1 MDQLLRRHFLRYV
14 LLRRF
19 RNTASFYYLNIAQ
32 RVISGMDFLQNDPTL
47 IPTPQIFLLIH
58 VVLGRRVLAV
68 GGGGTIFLFYVAAN
82 LISFLQSTAAFMIFF
97 TRFVRSFYLTFI
109 LIATGAPPNPTKTK
123 FFKKSS

>member
-1 MDQLLRRHFLRYV
+1 
-14 LLRRF
+14 
-19 RNTASFYYLNIAQ
+19 
-32 RVISGMDFLQNDPTL
+32 LQNDPTL

-97 TRFVRSFYLTFI
+97 YEICWELLFDIYFNRHRCSPKSHKNEIFQKIQLIVRSDRELSV
-109 LIATGAPPNPTKTK
+109 LRNDRR
-123 FFKKSS
+123 S